1 MSAPLTSR
9 QAVVLVAR
17 REFTAQVRSRSFV
30 IGLVVTIVLIA
41 GIALLGGFIASQSS
55 NKTLGL
61 TTQTTSL
68 QPALEQAAKTQGV
81 DLRITT
87 VDEAAGR
94 ARVGGDDLDAL
105 FTGVPGDYQLLG
117 RDTVD
122 STIQSITSTA
132 VQQQQLTA
140 ALAGAG
146 VDPVTLSRQSQVATT
161 TLEPA
166 DPHRGQQLALALV
179 GSFLLFFSFSAYGQL
194 VATGVVE
201 EKQSRV
207 VELLLA
213 TMKPWQL
220 LAGKILGLGT
230 VGLLQLVILGVIGV
244 VGGGVTGLLTV
255 PGAAIGMFVM
265 VIVWYL
271 LGFFLFAS
279 LYAGIG
285 STVSRQEEL
294 GSVIAPMVFLIIIP
308 FVLTVNLLPNDP
320 RNELAAVLSFV
331 PFFAQTV
338 MPARY
343 ALGVAPLW
351 EVGVSALIT
360 LAAIAVVVRL
370 AGRVYRNS
378 ILRTG
383 SRVSLRE
390 ALRG

>member
-1 MSAPLTSR
+1 MSARLISR
-9 QAVVLVAR
+9 QTVLLVAR

-30 IGLVVTIVLIA
+30 IGLVITVVLI
-41 GIALLGGFIASQSS
+41 GGVALLGGSAPS
-55 NKTLGL
+55 TR
-61 TTQTTSL
+61 
-68 QPALEQAAKTQGV
+68 P
-81 DLRITT
+81 
-87 VDEAAGR
+87 
-94 ARVGGDDLDAL
+94 RVA
-105 FTGVPGDYQLLG
+105 P
-117 RDTVD
+117 RW
-122 STIQSITSTA
+122 
-132 VQQQQLTA
+132 
-140 ALAGAG
+140 
-146 VDPVTLSRQSQVATT
+146 ATT
-161 TLEPA
+161 TSTRCSPA
-166 DPHRGQQLALALV
+166 HPATTGC
-179 GSFLLFFSFSAYGQL
+179 SA
-194 VATGVVE
+194 
-201 EKQSRV
+201 
-207 VELLLA
+207 
-213 TMKPWQL
+213 
-220 LAGKILGLGT
+220 
-230 VGLLQLVILGVIGV
+230 
-244 VGGGVTGLLTV
+244 GVTGLLTV
-255 PGAAIGMFVM
+255 PGAAVGMFVM

-360 LAAIAVVVRL
+360 LAALAVVVRP

-383 SRVSLRE
+383 SRVSLKE